1 MPDALVPRM
10 RANAAAPRMMRR
22 CAPVLLVALLA
33 VGTGCLGGE
42 GRPPKAG
49 PSPTGPLQS
58 RDFGDRPAAVH
69 GTLRVDTSNATVA
82 MYDRYFDPNVL
93 AGPPG
98 LRVTLMVRNEGSQL
112 HNLTLAS
119 QGIAQDVPPG
129 SIVAVPVMIPDSGE
143 AVFFCRFHRD
153 AGMLGA
159 LLAS

>member
-1 MPDALVPRM
+1 
-10 RANAAAPRMMRR
+10 
-22 CAPVLLVALLA
+22 
-33 VGTGCLGGE
+33 
-42 GRPPKAG
+42 
-49 PSPTGPLQS
+49 
-58 RDFGDRPAAVH
+58 VH

-82 MYDRYFDPNVL
+82 MEDRYFDPNVL

-98 LRVTLMVRNEGSQL
+98 LRVTLMVRNEGTQL

-129 SIVAVPVMIPDSGE
+129 SIVAVPVVMPDSGE

-153 AGMLGA
+153 IGMLGA